1 MAELRRLDSSPSPDA
16 AGRDVEIDALLV
28 DGLDRYFNGR
38 YDEAIHVWTRVLFL
52 DRSHARARAYID
64 RARTALAERQRR
76 SDELL
81 ATTGQLLDR
90 GETEA
95 ARHLL
100 AEAVATSG
108 DDEHASALRSRL
120 ERLERAAAGAGP
132 MDRLPPRI
140 DVVPGWTWH
149 RRPTAIVVTL
159 GVVATAAVVVA
170 IMAGPAVQQWAGL
183 GAAGDRIVASVAPVR
198 LPILSSVDVALIRAQ
213 TLYDRGRLAEALVE
227 LDRVSLDSPQ
237 RPQADTLRLDIQRLL
252 LASARDQAKSPRPV
266 ETPKR

>member
-1 MAELRRLDSSPSPDA
+1 
-16 AGRDVEIDALLV
+16 
-28 DGLDRYFNGR
+28 
-38 YDEAIHVWTRVLFL
+38 
-52 DRSHARARAYID
+52 
-64 RARTALAERQRR
+64 
-76 SDELL
+76 
-81 ATTGQLLDR
+81 
-90 GETEA
+90 
-95 ARHLL
+95 
-100 AEAVATSG
+100 
-108 DDEHASALRSRL
+108 
-120 ERLERAAAGAGP
+120 

-183 GAAGDRIVASVAPVR
+183 GATGDRIVASVAPVR